1 VGPHGGPRWRA
12 VLAAVLAEGRAASG
26 RLVFFTGA
34 LAVGVAAVVGVSAL
48 VGAFEAGLRAESRTL
63 LGGDLRASARRAL
76 PEALDAVLAD
86 VPHRAA
92 DLRELA
98 ATASFDGRSRLVEL
112 KAASRGYP
120 FAGDPGV
127 EPASVDARGLSPEQA
142 LIAPELAAELG
153 LSVGD
158 RFALGG
164 AQFEV
169 AGLVLDEPDRLEF
182 QMALGPRVLISL
194 EGFERTELDLALSR
208 VRYARVWAFEED
220 LDASRLEGL
229 ERRLIDAA
237 GGAEYLQVQNHTE
250 AQPTLRR
257 ALGQVGDF
265 LGLVALLSLLLGGI
279 GVAQIVRAWLSGRT
293 QAVAVLRCI
302 GLRARELAAVYL
314 GNVALLA
321 LIGSSV
327 GALLGALA
335 PLLVREL
342 APELFAGTAGSF
354 VQPWAVLRG
363 IGLGVG
369 VALLFSLPSLTA
381 VWRVAPAIA
390 LRAEAAPLP
399 PPRSV
404 RVGAPV
410 VLASGLLLVARVQG
424 GSWLEAAAFTGGL
437 ALLTLALWL
446 GARAV
451 AWGVAR
457 APRGRVGPTLEHGL
471 AALARPGAG
480 TTGAIVALGLGV
492 MVVGSM
498 WLVESGLQR
507 SFAEAL
513 PEQAPSLFLVDI
525 QPDQWPA
532 VREELT
538 AFGAVNVDS
547 TPVAMGRLRSVDGRP
562 VAELARERRDTGRS
576 AWMFTRELRLTWSEE
591 LPPDNQIVSGALWSE
606 PDAFEISLEQ
616 DYAEDLGA
624 DVGSTITLD
633 VQGVEIELLVT
644 SIRTVEWE
652 SFGINFFMVVEPG
665 PLDDAPH
672 WRLAVARIEPP
683 ERELE
688 LQAALAGEFG
698 NVTVL
703 RVRPLLE
710 KLSSVFARV
719 SAGVRGLGSFT
730 ILTGLVILAG
740 SVASSALR
748 RGREA
753 ALLKSL
759 GVTRGIIVRLFAV
772 EYALI
777 GLVAGSIGAVGAVA
791 LAWVFLTRVAG
802 VNAAP
807 HLAAVPVAGAATA
820 ALALVSGLL
829 ASTRPLAT
837 PPMATLRG

>member
-1 VGPHGGPRWRA
+1 
-12 VLAAVLAEGRAASG
+12 
-26 RLVFFTGA
+26 
-34 LAVGVAAVVGVSAL
+34 
-48 VGAFEAGLRAESRTL
+48 
-63 LGGDLRASARRAL
+63 
-76 PEALDAVLAD
+76 
-86 VPHRAA
+86 
-92 DLRELA
+92 
-98 ATASFDGRSRLVEL
+98 
-112 KAASRGYP
+112 
-120 FAGDPGV
+120 
-127 EPASVDARGLSPEQA
+127 
-142 LIAPELAAELG
+142 
-153 LSVGD
+153 
-158 RFALGG
+158 
-164 AQFEV
+164 
-169 AGLVLDEPDRLEF
+169 
-182 QMALGPRVLISL
+182 
-194 EGFERTELDLALSR
+194 
-208 VRYARVWAFEED
+208 
-220 LDASRLEGL
+220 
-229 ERRLIDAA
+229 
-237 GGAEYLQVQNHTE
+237 
-250 AQPTLRR
+250 
-257 ALGQVGDF
+257 
-265 LGLVALLSLLLGGI
+265 
-279 GVAQIVRAWLSGRT
+279 
-293 QAVAVLRCI
+293 
-302 GLRARELAAVYL
+302 
-314 GNVALLA
+314 
-321 LIGSSV
+321 
-327 GALLGALA
+327 
-335 PLLVREL
+335 
-342 APELFAGTAGSF
+342 
-354 VQPWAVLRG
+354 
-363 IGLGVG
+363 
-369 VALLFSLPSLTA
+369 
-381 VWRVAPAIA
+381 
-390 LRAEAAPLP
+390 
-399 PPRSV
+399 
-404 RVGAPV
+404 
-410 VLASGLLLVARVQG
+410 
-424 GSWLEAAAFTGGL
+424 
-437 ALLTLALWL
+437 
-446 GARAV
+446 
-451 AWGVAR
+451 
-457 APRGRVGPTLEHGL
+457 
-471 AALARPGAG
+471 
-480 TTGAIVALGLGV
+480 
-492 MVVGSM
+492 
-498 WLVESGLQR
+498 
-507 SFAEAL
+507 
-513 PEQAPSLFLVDI
+513 
-525 QPDQWPA
+525 
-532 VREELT
+532 
-538 AFGAVNVDS
+538 
-547 TPVAMGRLRSVDGRP
+547 
-562 VAELARERRDTGRS
+562 
-576 AWMFTRELRLTWSEE
+576 MFTRELRLTWSEE

-688 LQAALAGEFG
+688 LQAVLAGEYG